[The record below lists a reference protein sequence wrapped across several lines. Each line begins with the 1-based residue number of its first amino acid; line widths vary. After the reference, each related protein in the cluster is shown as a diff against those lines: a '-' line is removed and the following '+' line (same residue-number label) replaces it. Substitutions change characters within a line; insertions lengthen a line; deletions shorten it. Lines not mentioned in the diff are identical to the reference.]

1 MITKRILAAIIGIT
15 TVFTCVSCLN
25 RMPADP
31 EKADLSVLP
40 AQGESK
46 VINLC
51 ELQTEKRTSVTIEE
65 VRELIAESE
74 RLYSEYDEIVLGS
87 DDGEKTVIRT
97 DAGAAAAGDNVTA
110 GKYRQ
115 YLSDVQAIFLYRLGQ
130 TLAPGNCVSEWDLG
144 ADYVLAK
151 NSPIM
156 MTIVY
161 MDIDNSEGSPF
172 ADTKYKFDY
181 FMNETREY
189 DMLSYSTVS
198 GPDGTTSVISVFYK
212 QKGTGHS
219 AEEIFPSAEQKS
231 ALNAI
236 IAREAAANPGNQ

>member
-1 MITKRILAAIIGIT
+1 MG
-15 TVFTCVSCLN
+15 F
-25 RMPADP
+25 
-31 EKADLSVLP
+31 
-40 AQGESK
+40 
-46 VINLC
+46 
-51 ELQTEKRTSVTIEE
+51 
-65 VRELIAESE
+65 
-74 RLYSEYDEIVLGS
+74 
-87 DDGEKTVIRT
+87 
-97 DAGAAAAGDNVTA
+97 
-110 GKYRQ
+110 
-115 YLSDVQAIFLYRLGQ
+115 
-130 TLAPGNCVSEWDLG
+130 G
-144 ADYVLAK
+144 ADYVMAK

-156 MTIVY
+156 LTIVY

-198 GPDGTTSVISVFYK
+198 GPDGTTLVISVFYK

-236 IAREAAANPGNQ
+236 IAREAAANSGNQ

>member
-1 MITKRILAAIIGIT
+1 MR
-15 TVFTCVSCLN
+15 
-25 RMPADP
+25 
-31 EKADLSVLP
+31 
-40 AQGESK
+40 
-46 VINLC
+46 
-51 ELQTEKRTSVTIEE
+51 LQTEKRTSVTIEE

-110 GKYRQ
+110 EKYRQ

-130 TLAPGNCVSEWDLG
+130 ILEPGNCVSEWDLG
-144 ADYVLAK
+144 ADYVMAK

-156 MTIVY
+156 LTIVY

-198 GPDGTTSVISVFYK
+198 GPDGTTLVISVFYK

-219 AEEIFPSAEQKS
+219 VEEIFPSAEQKS

-236 IAREAAANPGNQ
+236 IAREAAANSGNQ